1 MKGVLVFVISALLIL
16 TSFGSAYA
24 GTRIEIYFA
33 GGLIVGGLSVLWS
46 FSIKTE
52 VRNNQDMFALNSIK
66 KEITPEAIEDAA
78 MIKILRW

>member
-1 MKGVLVFVISALLIL
+1 MKGVLVFIISALLIL

-24 GTRIEIYFA
+24 GTSIEIYFA
-33 GGLIVGGLSVLWS
+33 GGVIVGGLSVLWS